1 MDSNSQI
8 GEGSSKGKGY
18 LTWTPQMDKI
28 LSSCFVD
35 QMNQGNRL
43 DGKFAW
49 KAVSWTAAINALRE
63 GLNIYVTKGNIQS
76 RLKTW
81 EKHHEIISNM
91 LSTSGFSWN
100 YDKGRV
106 EVEERVWNAYVQ
118 VHTKAVPYR
127 RKIVID
133 NWDDICAIFAQDR
146 ANGEGAQTAF
156 ETDIEMATNEVSNN
170 LEETFGTNDRGL
182 EDERALEDDATN
194 TSGGQRKSSSSSL
207 SRGKKRKE
215 RGSETMYNVLG
226 RMADS
231 LDRFLNSEPSKPT
244 TQAVLDEVSKVTGLD
259 ETQVLKSVDLLMH
272 DQRKFD
278 TFSGLPAELK
288 KPWILMHLGR

>member
-1 MDSNSQI
+1 
-8 GEGSSKGKGY
+8 
-18 LTWTPQMDKI
+18 
-28 LSSCFVD
+28 
-35 QMNQGNRL
+35 MNQGNRL

-127 RKIVID
+127 RVW
-133 NWDDICAIFAQDR
+133 NH
-146 ANGEGAQTAF
+146 
-156 ETDIEMATNEVSNN
+156 V
-170 LEETFGTNDRGL
+170 
-182 EDERALEDDATN
+182 
-194 TSGGQRKSSSSSL
+194 
-207 SRGKKRKE
+207 
-215 RGSETMYNVLG
+215 
-226 RMADS
+226 
-231 LDRFLNSEPSKPT
+231 
-244 TQAVLDEVSKVTGLD
+244 
-259 ETQVLKSVDLLMH
+259 LMH

-288 KPWILMHLGR
+288 KPWILMHLGC

>member
-8 GEGSSKGKGY
+8 REGSTKGKGY
-18 LTWTPQMDKI
+18 LTWTPQMDKV

-49 KAVSWTAAINALRE
+49 KAVPWTAAINALRE

-81 EKHHEIISNM
+81 EKHHETISNM

-100 YDKGRV
+100 YDKGRI

-118 VHTKAVPYR
+118 VHTKAVLYR

-146 ANGEGAQTAF
+146 ANGERAQTAF
-156 ETDIEMATNEVSNN
+156 EIDIEMATNEVSNN
-170 LEETFGTNDRGL
+170 LEETFGTSDRGL
-182 EDERALEDDATN
+182 EDERALEDDATH

-207 SRGKKRKE
+207 SRGKKEK
-215 RGSETMYNVLG
+215 NVDPKQCI
-226 RMADS
+226 MS
-231 LDRFLNSEPSKPT
+231 
-244 TQAVLDEVSKVTGLD
+244 
-259 ETQVLKSVDLLMH
+259 
-272 DQRKFD
+272 
-278 TFSGLPAELK
+278 
-288 KPWILMHLGR
+288 

>member
-8 GEGSSKGKGY
+8 GEGSNKGKGY

-49 KAVSWTAAINALRE
+49 KAMSWTAAINALRE

-118 VHTKAVPYR
+118 VRFFYM
-127 RKIVID
+127 II
-133 NWDDICAIFAQDR
+133 
-146 ANGEGAQTAF
+146 
-156 ETDIEMATNEVSNN
+156 
-170 LEETFGTNDRGL
+170 L
-182 EDERALEDDATN
+182 
-194 TSGGQRKSSSSSL
+194 SSSSFFFAIL
-207 SRGKKRKE
+207 
-215 RGSETMYNVLG
+215 NVY
-226 RMADS
+226 
-231 LDRFLNSEPSKPT
+231 
-244 TQAVLDEVSKVTGLD
+244 
-259 ETQVLKSVDLLMH
+259 
-272 DQRKFD
+272 
-278 TFSGLPAELK
+278 
-288 KPWILMHLGR
+288 